1 MGDGGPNGLQHLREQ
16 RSSSQQMVPLG
27 QRISYLIN
35 AFRTD
40 DSLDTE
46 PEHGEDNEADDTE
59 IAKPESEWR
68 ATDNRNGH
76 AEPCTDGASQH
87 YDNRNGKM
95 PKGNS

>member
-1 MGDGGPNGLQHLREQ
+1 MLKLQKATIHTRGSYARISGEVVREMGDGGPNGLQHLREQ

-59 IAKPESEWR
+59 IAKPESE
-68 ATDNRNGH
+68 
-76 AEPCTDGASQH
+76 
-87 YDNRNGKM
+87 
-95 PKGNS
+95 